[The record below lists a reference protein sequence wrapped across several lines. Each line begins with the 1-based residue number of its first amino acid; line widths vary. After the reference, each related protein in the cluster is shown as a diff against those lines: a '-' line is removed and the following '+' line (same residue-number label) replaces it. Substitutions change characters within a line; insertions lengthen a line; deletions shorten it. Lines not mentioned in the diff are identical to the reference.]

1 MKTKLTKEIT
11 EEICKRL
18 KVGCY
23 AKMAAAALGIC
34 ERAYYN
40 WLERGS
46 KAEKLS
52 ELGRKVPEED
62 KIYLQFMQSVRQAE
76 GESQVVLTTM
86 IFSQAQDD
94 WRAALEI
101 LSRKWPEQWAK
112 KEFMD
117 FKGTISDGPDK
128 RQEALNEFEEMFA
141 GVPKSQ
147 LSIILSETSRKLH
160 EAKSNN
166 HNGKA
171 KKTEP
176 GSNTRSDT

>member
-1 MKTKLTKEIT
+1 MKTKLTESIIVEIS
-11 EEICKRL
+11 KRL

-23 AKMAAAALGIC
+23 AKMAAAALNIP
-34 ERAYYN
+34 ERNYYY

-46 KAEKLS
+46 RAEKLGD
-52 ELGRKVPEED
+52 LGKKVPETE
-62 KIYLQFMQSVRQAE
+62 KIFLQLLQSVRQAE

-86 IFSQAQDD
+86 IFSQAKDD

-160 EAKSNN
+160 EAKNNN

>member
-11 EEICKRL
+11 EEITKRL

-23 AKMAAAALGIC
+23 AKMAAAAIGVP
-34 ERAYYN
+34 ERTYYT
-40 WLERGS
+40 WLERGQ
-46 KAEKLS
+46 KAEKMA
-52 ELGRKVPEED
+52 EIGKKIPETE
-62 KIYLQFMQSVRQAE
+62 KIFSQFSQSVRQAE

-86 IFSQAQDD
+86 IFSQAKDD

-160 EAKSNN
+160 EAKNNN

-171 KKTEP
+171 KKTKP
-176 GSNTRSDT
+176 GSIT